1 MRTLTPAA
9 IAELNKL
16 ASSGVFLWLLKITHE
31 SLSPV
36 YLVNNTKDITS
47 NNQIYTAFPF
57 TLKLADETKDQFNPA
72 QLDIA
77 NVNRQ
82 PIQMLRSVSI
92 ESPLTFTATL
102 ILASA
107 PDTAVI
113 GPMSWI
119 VKEASGDGRTIS
131 ITLGMRSLRG
141 QQFPAI
147 PMGPN
152 EFPALHRT
160 F

>member
-1 MRTLTPAA
+1 MRSLTPAA

-16 ASSGVFLWLLKITHE
+16 ASSGVFLWLLKISHA
-31 SLSPV
+31 SISPV
-36 YLVNNTKDITS
+36 YLVNNTKNITS
-47 NNQIYTAFPF
+47 NNIVHTAFPF

-77 NVNRQ
+77 NIDLQ
-82 PIQMLRSVSI
+82 AIKLLRSVNN

-107 PDTAVI
+107 PNTAVI

-119 VKEASGDGRTIS
+119 VKDATGDGRMVS

-152 EFPALHRT
+152 EFPAVHRT

>member
-1 MRTLTPAA
+1 MRSLTPAA

-16 ASSGVFLWLLKITHE
+16 SRAGVFLWLLQITHA
-31 SLSPV
+31 SLSPI
-36 YLVNNTKDITS
+36 YLVNNTKDVTS
-47 NNQIYTAFPF
+47 NGQVYTAFPF

-77 NVNRQ
+77 NIDRQ
-82 PIQMLRSVSI
+82 AIKMLRSVDI

-107 PDTAVI
+107 PNTAVI

-119 VKEASGDGRTIS
+119 VKDATGDGRMVS